1 MPPSTPSQSRLALS
15 GFRARAMRRTV
26 KLGWLL
32 IAAVLF
38 LALRE
43 GVLTS
48 VPVAGSLITVAITV
62 GAMSQVDWEQAFTTI
77 RGDVLVWSGATVV
90 IAALSLLA
98 SLPELNE
105 LVFPLYFGVLMFSGA
120 VAGEILHW
128 VMTAS
133 VVAAVVFMPYAYGD
147 PRPPGELVVP
157 VLSLLIVSVATRA
170 LTREFASESR
180 RGLDHLRELQDREE
194 DFKRLYEVS
203 RTMAVGDS
211 LQTALP
217 ELVGRIGRYLNA
229 EVGLVLLYNAGR
241 RSLDVVSPIWT
252 SGHALE
258 VADYRLNLR
267 APGEIQ
273 KVFLS
278 GKGAVFSG
286 LGDHPEQHGLMGEL
300 GVRTAV
306 VAPLRVEH
314 QTIGVIVVADRT
326 SGDFTRDDLDEL
338 VSLAGPAALVLAQL
352 ERYQQ
357 AAETG
362 KRMEELARMKTDFV
376 SVVSHELRT
385 PLTSIIGSL
394 DTIARPEL
402 SPENRAAKELL
413 ATARRQATRLRR
425 LIEDLLM
432 ASQIENR
439 SLPNHPQNLL
449 LGTVLREIVSEIPH
463 ADRLAVVEVRP
474 LGASL
479 KADPDHLRRIVLN
492 LVQNAIKYAPNS
504 QIEVVAERIEH
515 EVTVSVI
522 DHGPGIPP
530 EERQTVFERF
540 TQLEPSQ
547 IRSQGGTG
555 LGLSIV
561 KGLAESMGGS
571 IQISETPGGGSTFTI
586 TLPAAP
592 RMVATLED
600 SVAMS

>member
-402 SPENRAAKELL
+402 SPENRAAQELL
-413 ATARRQATRLRR
+413 ASARRQATRLRR